1 MSEIFKYNSTA
12 MYYFQ
17 LLGKQA
23 GSTVSMTHAG
33 SSGSGRQILGLGL
46 ESRIPEAP
54 NRAGKN
60 AGTRGPNQARERAN
74 PSKVEVLS
82 LLPHLSLYLRKSP
95 GIR

>member
-17 LLGKQA
+17 MLGKQA

-46 ESRIPEAP
+46 ESRIPAAP
-54 NRAGKN
+54 IGQE
-60 AGTRGPNQARERAN
+60 GMQALEGLARLESVQT
-74 PSKVEVLS
+74 P
-82 LLPHLSLYLRKSP
+82 LR
-95 GIR
+95 